1 MNKSILKFKEDIKKL
16 AVQQV
21 KLKLQR
27 KTVHLSV
34 KRIIHPQN
42 ATDMHMDNRLRLRH
56 MYLAYGFLRG
66 KTIEQIESSSKT
78 NYNKHAVSTFV
89 EKYSPEAIRI
99 SA

>member
-1 MNKSILKFKEDIKKL
+1 MNKSILKFKEAIKEL

-34 KRIIHPQN
+34 RRNVHPGD
-42 ATDMHMDNRLRLRH
+42 AASKHMYNRFRLRH

-66 KTIEQIESSSKT
+66 KTLEQIESSSKT

-89 EKYSPEAIRI
+89 EKYSPEALRV